1 MKKNRALARLLLPSA
16 LGVGGLYLL
25 PFFLT
30 LCQSLTGPGGGLS
43 FGCKTVSVTCLPQ
56 FDSWSG
62 SLESGLC
69 T

>member
-43 FGCKTVSVTCLPQ
+43 FARYGEALMNPM
-56 FDSWSG
+56 FRLGAGNFFHW
-62 SLESGLC
+62 
-69 T
+69 

>member
-43 FGCKTVSVTCLPQ
+43 ITRDRKSVV
-56 FDSWSG
+56 
-62 SLESGLC
+62 
-69 T
+69 